1 MQIILKIMILYLT
14 LGLCL
19 VFAKR
24 QPKFGPEYDK
34 IQTEMEKSYKLQVR
48 NLRAGKCNGFL
59 TEDLARNCVNY
70 YLSAECFD
78 TVFSDRGLE
87 IG

>member
-1 MQIILKIMILYLT
+1 
-14 LGLCL
+14 
-19 VFAKR
+19 
-24 QPKFGPEYDK
+24 
-34 IQTEMEKSYKLQVR
+34 MEKSYKLQVR